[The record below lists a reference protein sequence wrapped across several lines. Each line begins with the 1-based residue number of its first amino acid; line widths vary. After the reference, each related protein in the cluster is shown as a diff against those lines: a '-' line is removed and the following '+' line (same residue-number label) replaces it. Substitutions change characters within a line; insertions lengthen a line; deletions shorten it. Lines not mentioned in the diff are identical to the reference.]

1 MFQALGAELA
11 KLSIDQLK
19 AYLGNS
25 LGQKEAVTI
34 EQKEEQIEQLEEEI
48 AVWENFKPGFWGK
61 LYSGLGGGGVGFAG
75 GHNLRRGKINL
86 F

>member
-1 MFQALGAELA
+1 VFQMIGAELT
-11 KLSIDQLK
+11 KMTIEQLK

-25 LGQKEAVTI
+25 FSTKEVVTI
-34 EQKEEQIEQLEEEI
+34 EQKEDLIEQLESEHEY
-48 AVWENFKPGFWGK
+48 WKNFEPGFWGK

-75 GHNLRRGKINL
+75 GHNLRHGKINL